1 MTMGPDRDITL
12 RVYESKLKEVQTI
25 AQVDE
30 NLQCRLGV
38 DITVDGNA
46 DEWEITLLK
55 EDGSVIRKEKVKGK
69 VDWEVDAEL
78 WWPVGEGSP
87 TRYIVQVDLLDK
99 VSLCSIT

>member
-1 MTMGPDRDITL
+1 
-12 RVYESKLKEVQTI
+12 
-25 AQVDE
+25 
-30 NLQCRLGV
+30 
-38 DITVDGNA
+38 
-46 DEWEITLLK
+46 
-55 EDGSVIRKEKVKGK
+55 VIRKEKVKGK